1 MSKSPRGLLIPFRR
15 DQKNDFASG
24 TGEALERS
32 KVTQVLATEGAT
44 PRSAGELPWRTN
56 FGSALHLLRHQRND
70 EALGELARVYCRDAI
85 RNWLHT
91 ANRLDVDTVEDGVS
105 LFVRIRL
112 PGRRGSRKRA
122 LPKREGDLRIPVG
135 RHR

>member
-1 MSKSPRGLLIPFRR
+1 MSKEPRNLLIPRRR

-24 TGEALERS
+24 TGEELERS

-70 EALGELARVYCRDAI
+70 EALGELTQTYCKDALK
-85 RNWLHT
+85 RWLPNHPIGSGDR
-91 ANRLDVDTVEDGVS
+91 AAW
-105 LFVRIRL
+105 RIFL
-112 PGRRGSRKRA
+112 MS
-122 LPKREGDLRIPVG
+122 EGDSHEHDDPNG
-135 RHR
+135 